1 MRGALSACDTGYQIG
16 RLIVP
21 LVCCGA
27 FLAMLALTVGSIASQ
42 MRRNRMG

>member
-1 MRGALSACDTGYQIG
+1 MTASDTGYQIG

-27 FLAMLALTVGSIASQ
+27 FLAVLALTVGLTALQ
-42 MRRNRMG
+42 LRRNRAS